1 MCLKE
6 LDLKSRDLGLNF
18 GFATCIIS
26 TNYSTSLRF
35 CFIICEMALKMAIDK
50 DVRNK
55 AIEILAKYHFL
66 IKCLLNLNDIETSP
80 IIIIYH
86 S

>member
-1 MCLKE
+1 
-6 LDLKSRDLGLNF
+6 
-18 GFATCIIS
+18 
-26 TNYSTSLRF
+26 
-35 CFIICEMALKMAIDK
+35 MAIDK

-80 IIIIYH
+80 VIIIYH